1 MLAPAATA
9 AACHDA
15 QRYAPSRFLRLWA
28 VPARARTPSLQA
40 SCVPPDQQND
50 EKLLHRFL
58 DSAQGNNSGSRL
70 DLNGLAKCGPG
81 PARGSFWQKKPFARP
96 PRCSH
101 GFDRGKCLNGSSP
114 TLSVLQNPVAHVS
127 EAPAPAW
134 GSQGMHPEAKSGRVG
149 TGGRASGRCL
159 KSSFLAHLAPAARDR
174 KT

>member
-9 AACHDA
+9 AACHDS
-15 QRYAPSRFLRLWA
+15 QRYAPSYFLRLWA
-28 VPARARTPSLQA
+28 VPARAGTPSLQA
-40 SCVPPDQQND
+40 SCVPPDQQNN

-58 DSAQGNNSGSRL
+58 DSAQGVNSGSRL
-70 DLNGLAKCGPG
+70 DLIGLAKCGPG

-101 GFDRGKCLNGSSP
+101 GLNGSSP
-114 TLSVLQNPVAHVS
+114 TLSVLQNPVAHAS

-134 GSQGMHPEAKSGRVG
+134 GSQGTHPEAKSGRVG

>member
-1 MLAPAATA
+1 M
-9 AACHDA
+9 
-15 QRYAPSRFLRLWA
+15 
-28 VPARARTPSLQA
+28 
-40 SCVPPDQQND
+40 
-50 EKLLHRFL
+50 
-58 DSAQGNNSGSRL
+58 
-70 DLNGLAKCGPG
+70 DLNDIAKCGLG

-114 TLSVLQNPVAHVS
+114 TLSVLQNPVAHAS

-159 KSSFLAHLAPAARDR
+159 KSSFLAHLVPAALGPKNMKSCGKRGDLSAEKGPGR
-174 KT
+174 IGALVLMILETMSVFFTHPHPQARFHSRAPSCIHRF